1 MDSIVITGCTRGLGR
16 ALTLFFASK
25 GWIVHGCGTH
35 PEALEELR
43 ALLPAPHSFT
53 RVDVTDD
60 SAVGHW
66 AQGVL
71 KSGAPRMLINNAA
84 RIARNAPLWEL
95 SAKEVDPVL
104 EVNIKGV
111 IHVIRHFLP
120 AMIQRQTGVVVNI
133 SSGWGRS
140 TSPGV
145 ASYCATK
152 FAIEGLTSALAQEI
166 PPGLAAVSVN
176 PGVIQTDMLTSC
188 FGESASAYPRPDEW
202 IQKAGPFLLALG
214 PSDNGSSLD
223 IPGA

>member
-1 MDSIVITGCTRGLGR
+1 M
-16 ALTLFFASK
+16 
-25 GWIVHGCGTH
+25 HGCGTN

-43 ALLPAPHSFT
+43 ALLPAPHLFT
-53 RVDVTDD
+53 KVDVTDD

-66 AQGVL
+66 AQRVL
-71 KSGAPRMLINNAA
+71 KSGAPRMLVNNAA

-120 AMIQRQTGVVVNI
+120 AMIQKQTGVVVNI

-166 PPGLAAVSVN
+166 PPGLAVVSVN

-188 FGESASAYPRPDEW
+188 FGESAAAYPRPDEW

-214 PSDNGSSLD
+214 PSDNGSSVD